1 MVKTPHGSLGSSA
14 AVRPAEFQMRFREL
28 LERAADARKP
38 LLERPAQL
46 GPFLTISREVGSGGA
61 EVARLVGLRLGWAV
75 FDKELVEDLAR
86 RLELSPQ
93 MVELLDETHSDW
105 FHETMLSLMNSR
117 IVLQNNYLSMLGKVM
132 HLAAY
137 EGKVIFVGRGGH
149 LLLPRDAGLRVR
161 VIARREA
168 RLETYQAREGLK
180 ADEAERELDRLE
192 AGRADFVR
200 RHFQREPDDPYQY
213 DMVLDSSVLGMEGC
227 AELVCRALELRGL
240 VAKDEGLGSR
250 G

>member
-1 MVKTPHGSLGSSA
+1 MARTPHGSLGSSV

-46 GPFLTISREVGSGGA
+46 GPFLTVSREVGSGGA

-93 MVELLDETHSDW
+93 MVELLDETRSNW

-161 VIARREA
+161 VIAPREA
-168 RLETYQAREGLK
+168 RLATYQAREGLD
-180 ADEAERELDRLE
+180 ASESERELDRLG

-200 RHFQREPDDPYQY
+200 RHFHREPDDPYQY
-213 DMVLDSSVLGMEGC
+213 DMVLDSSVFGMEGC
-227 AELVCRALELRGL
+227 AELVCRALEMRGL
-240 VAKDEGLGSR
+240 VPKEEGLGAR
-250 G
+250 D

>member
-1 MVKTPHGSLGSSA
+1 
-14 AVRPAEFQMRFREL
+14 VRPAEFQMRFREL

-61 EVARLVGLRLGWAV
+61 EVAKLVGLRLGWAV
-75 FDKELVEDLAR
+75 FDQELVEDLAR

-93 MVELLDETHSDW
+93 MLELMDETHSNW

-161 VIARREA
+161 VIAPREA
-168 RLETYQAREGLK
+168 RLGTYQAREGLD
-180 ADEAERELDRLE
+180 AGAAERELDRLE

-200 RHFQREPDDPYQY
+200 RHFRREPDDPYQY
-213 DMVLDSSVLGMEGC
+213 DMVLDSSVFGMEGC

>member
-1 MVKTPHGSLGSSA
+1 
-14 AVRPAEFQMRFREL
+14 MRFREL

-61 EVARLVGLRLGWAV
+61 EVAKLVGLRLGWAV

-93 MVELLDETHSDW
+93 MVELLDETRSNW

-161 VIARREA
+161 VIAPREA
-168 RLETYQAREGLK
+168 RLATYQAREGLD
-180 ADEAERELDRLE
+180 ASESERELDRLG

-200 RHFQREPDDPYQY
+200 RHFHREPDDPYQY
-213 DMVLDSSVLGMEGC
+213 DMVLDSSVFGMEGC
-227 AELVCRALELRGL
+227 AVLVCRALEMRGL
-240 VAKDEGLGSR
+240 VAEG
-250 G
+250 

>member
-1 MVKTPHGSLGSSA
+1 VGSSV
-14 AVRPAEFQMRFREL
+14 AVRPAELQMRLREL
-28 LERAADARKP
+28 LERASEARTP
-38 LLERPAQL
+38 LVEETAQL

-75 FDKELVEDLAR
+75 FDKELVDDLAR
-86 RLELSPQ
+86 QLELSPE
-93 MVELLDETHSDW
+93 MVELLDETRSDW

-117 IVLQNNYLSMLGKVM
+117 IVLPNSYLSMLGRVL

-149 LLLPRDAGLRVR
+149 LLLPRETGLRVR
-161 VIARREA
+161 VIAPREV
-168 RLETYQAREGLK
+168 RLATFQEREQLR
-180 ADEAERELDRLE
+180 ADEAARELDRLE

-200 RHFQREPDDPYQY
+200 RHFHHEPDDPYQY
-213 DMVLDSSVLGMEGC
+213 DLVLDSSVFGMDGC

-240 VAKDEGLGSR
+240 VPKEEGSGAR
-250 G
+250 D

>member
-1 MVKTPHGSLGSSA
+1 MARTPHGSLGSSV

-28 LERAADARKP
+28 LERAAAARKP

-93 MVELLDETHSDW
+93 MVELLDETRSDW

-168 RLETYQAREGLK
+168 RLETYQAREGLE
-180 ADEAERELDRLE
+180 ADVAERELDRLE

-200 RHFQREPDDPYQY
+200 RHFRREPDDPYQY
-213 DMVLDSSVLGMEGC
+213 DMVLDSSMFGMEGC

-240 VAKDEGLGSR
+240 VAKEGVR

>member
-1 MVKTPHGSLGSSA
+1 MARTPHGSLGSSV

-93 MVELLDETHSDW
+93 MVELLDETRSNW

-161 VIARREA
+161 VIAPREA
-168 RLETYQAREGLK
+168 RLATYRAREEL
-180 ADEAERELDRLE
+180 DPDMAERELDRLE

-200 RHFQREPDDPYQY
+200 RHFRREPDDPYQY
-213 DMVLDSSVLGMEGC
+213 DLVLDSSVFGMEGC

>member
-1 MVKTPHGSLGSSA
+1 MARTSQGSLSGGV
-14 AVRPAEFQMRFREL
+14 AVRPAELQMRFRDL

-61 EVARLVGLRLGWAV
+61 EVAKLVGLRLGWAV

-93 MVELLDETHSDW
+93 MVELLDETRSNW

-161 VIARREA
+161 VIAPREA
-168 RLETYQAREGLK
+168 RLATYQAREGLD
-180 ADEAERELDRLE
+180 ASESERELDRLG

-200 RHFQREPDDPYQY
+200 RHFHREPDDPYQY
-213 DMVLDSSVLGMEGC
+213 DMVLDSSVFGMEGC
-227 AELVCRALELRGL
+227 AELVCRALEMRGL
-240 VAKDEGLGSR
+240 VAEG
-250 G
+250 